1 MDRMLLPDIPTT
13 SEMFYALVGASLGY
27 RSQIVRGILRPLFGT
42 LFAFHAFTRTR
53 FTLSRD
59 DTRVSVPT
67 ILYTP
72 SVFVFCFSS
81 IYDRTRLVPRHAPER
96 EMA

>member
-1 MDRMLLPDIPTT
+1 MVRMLLPDIPTT
-13 SEMFYALVGASLGY
+13 SEMFYALVGASP
-27 RSQIVRGILRPLFGT
+27 SDTALRLCAEYSGHYSGLFSP
-42 LFAFHAFTRTR
+42 FHAFTRTR

-72 SVFVFCFSS
+72 SVFVFSFSS
-81 IYDRTRLVPRHAPER
+81 IYDRTRFVPFSPRK
-96 EMA
+96 